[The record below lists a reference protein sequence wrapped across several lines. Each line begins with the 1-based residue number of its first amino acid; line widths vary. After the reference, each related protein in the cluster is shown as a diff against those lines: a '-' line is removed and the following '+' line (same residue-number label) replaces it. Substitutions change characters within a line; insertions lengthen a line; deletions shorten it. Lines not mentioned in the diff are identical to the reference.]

1 MLSNL
6 LEANSIWP
14 TRVLALQE
22 GGAGGLQP
30 SFELP
35 TAVGLV
41 AVLVLVLLNGFFVAT
56 EFSLV
61 AVRRSRI
68 EQLVAEGHRTAPAVK
83 RALEHLDT
91 YIAATQLGITIAS
104 LALGWLGEPALAH
117 LIEPLLVAVLPAE
130 WAVAGS
136 HAIAVALS
144 FVVITALHIVLGEL
158 APKGLALQKPEAT
171 ALVVAIP
178 TSIFLRIFKPFI
190 SVLNGTGN
198 LVLRLMGLRSGSGE
212 ENVHSVEELRY
223 LVRSSREAGLL
234 ERAEEEIVGRALS
247 LGDLTTHAVM
257 VPRTEMAIVP
267 VNITREQLFDLAGRE
282 HHVRFPVYEGS
293 TENIAGII
301 HLTDVHAWDRLH
313 PGEPFEM
320 RRAMR
325 PPLFVPESVKVDR
338 VLAQMR
344 AARTHTAVAVD
355 EYGGVAGLL
364 TLQDLIERI
373 VGDIPESD
381 EDAKPSI
388 ETLPDGSV
396 RIDGLALLSDLEAQF
411 DLSLDDVEAETVGG
425 YVLETLGQVPKV
437 GAEVDLA
444 PYKLTV
450 TKMDGTRVA
459 EVLLHR

>member
-1 MLSNL
+1 MLSKL
-6 LEANSIWP
+6 LESGSTWP

-22 GGAGGLQP
+22 TGAGGQQTA
-30 SFELP
+30 FELP
-35 TAVGLV
+35 TAVGLI

-117 LIEPLLVAVLPAE
+117 LIEPVLVAILPTD

-136 HAIAVALS
+136 HAIAVAIA
-144 FVVITALHIVLGEL
+144 FIIITALHIVLGEL

-178 TSIFLRIFKPFI
+178 TSIFLRVFKPFI

-198 LVLRLMGLRSGSGE
+198 LVLRLMGLRPGAGE

-234 ERAEEEIVGRALS
+234 ESSEEEIVSRALS
-247 LGDLTTHAVM
+247 LGDLPAHSVM
-257 VPRTEMAIVP
+257 VPRTEMVSVP
-267 VNITREQLFDLAGRE
+267 VDVTREDLFDLAGRE

-293 TENIAGII
+293 TENIVGII
-301 HLTDVHAWDRLH
+301 HLTDVHAWTRLH
-313 PGEPFEM
+313 PDEPFAL

-344 AARTHTAVAVD
+344 AARSHTAVVVD

-364 TLQDLIERI
+364 TLQDVIERI

-381 EDAKPSI
+381 EEEGPSI

-396 RIDGLALLSDLEAQF
+396 RIAGLTLLTDLEEQF
-411 DLSLDDVEAETVGG
+411 DLHLDKVEAETVGG
-425 YVLETLGQVPKV
+425 YVLETLGEVPQV
-437 GAEVDLA
+437 GAELDLSE
-444 PYKLTV
+444 YRLTV
-450 TKMDGTRVA
+450 TQMDGARVA
-459 EVLLHR
+459 EVLLRR

>member
-1 MLSNL
+1 MLSAL
-6 LEANSIWP
+6 SEPDSTWP
-14 TRVLALQE
+14 ARVLALQE
-22 GGAGGLQP
+22 AGAGGLQTG
-30 SFELP
+30 FELP
-35 TAVGLV
+35 TAAGLV

-56 EFSLV
+56 EFALV

-117 LIEPLLVAVLPAE
+117 LIEPLLVAILPTD

-136 HAIAVALS
+136 HAIAVAIS
-144 FVVITALHIVLGEL
+144 FVLITALHIVLGEL

-178 TSIFLRIFKPFI
+178 TSIFLRVFKPFI
-190 SVLNGTGN
+190 MLLNGTGN
-198 LVLRLMGLRSGSGE
+198 LVLRLMGLRPGGGE

-234 ERAEEEIVGRALS
+234 ESAEEEIVGRALS
-247 LGDLTTHAVM
+247 LGDLPAHAVM
-257 VPRTEMAIVP
+257 VPRTEMVSVP
-267 VNITREQLFDLAGRE
+267 VDVAREELFDLAGRE

-293 TENIAGII
+293 MEHIVGII
-301 HLTDVHAWDRLH
+301 HLTDAHAWERLH

-320 RRAMR
+320 RQAMR

-344 AARTHTAVAVD
+344 SARSHTAVVVD

-364 TLQDLIERI
+364 TLQDVIERI

-381 EDAKPSI
+381 EGEGPSI

-396 RIDGLALLSDLEAQF
+396 RVDGLTLLTDLEEQF
-411 DLSLDDVEAETVGG
+411 GVKLAEVEAETVGG
-425 YVLETLGQVPKV
+425 YVLEILGEVPEV
-437 GAEVDLA
+437 GAEVDLSQ
-444 PYKLTV
+444 YKLTV
-450 TKMDGTRVA
+450 TEMDGTRVA
-459 EVLLHR
+459 EVLLRR